1 LPLYYP
7 DSFVAHDGRVG
18 LYYTWNG
25 ISLGIPTALGN
36 KLAFV
41 GV

>member
-1 LPLYYP
+1 LALFYP
-7 DSFVAHDGRVG
+7 DSFVAHDGLVN
-18 LYYTWNG
+18 LYFTWNG
-25 ISLGIPTALGN
+25 ITLGTPTALGN